1 MEKIEYRE
9 FRRQVANGT
18 ITDFK
23 PYIPMSRRIR
33 EYIASTGQ
41 YIDELYQYNEPGVFV
56 AFIENG
62 HASEYYETFKHFR
75 DKHVREALAKRG
87 FWPEE
92 FIKDGHQDVR
102 AATALA
108 HPEYM
113 RQLQRSTPEWN
124 AVKKIVESDPNVTLD
139 DLNFFLSLPARTKGG
154 TYEGMRNMESFLSDE
169 RDDEDPNG
177 TRFAY
182 RQKALAM
189 KYSPS
194 LVEKTMTP
202 HELYKIDS
210 PAWVDGLSIEQIR
223 NLYAYRKQATD
234 NNKLDTF
241 EQHFDQILEHTHNF
255 WDGITFLESIGVVTR

>member
-18 ITDFK
+18 ITDLK
-23 PYIPMSRRIR
+23 PYIPVSGRIR

-41 YIDELYQYNEPGVFV
+41 HVEELYQYNETGVFV

-75 DKHVREALAKRG
+75 DKRVREALAKRG

-92 FIKDGHQDVR
+92 FINDGHQDVR
-102 AATALA
+102 AATAIA

-113 RQLQRSTPEWN
+113 RRLQRSIPEWN

-154 TYEGMRNMESFLSDE
+154 TYEGMRDVESLLVE
-169 RDDEDPNG
+169 GQDDQEPNG

-182 RQKALAM
+182 KQKARAM

-194 LVEKTMTP
+194 LVEKTMAP
-202 HELYKIDS
+202 HELYKIGS
-210 PAWVDGLSIEQIR
+210 PAWVDGLSIGQII
-223 NLYAYRKQATD
+223 NLYAYRKQAMD

-241 EQHFDQILEHTHNF
+241 DQHFDQILAHAHSF
-255 WDGITFLESIGVVTR
+255 WDGITFLESIGVLV

>member
-1 MEKIEYRE
+1 MEQIGYRE
-9 FRRQVANGT
+9 FRRQVANGI
-18 ITDFK
+18 ITDLK
-23 PYIPMSRRIR
+23 PYIPVSGRIR

-41 YIDELYQYNEPGVFV
+41 YIKELFQYNETGVFV

-75 DKHVREALAKRG
+75 DKRIREALAKKG

-113 RQLQRSTPEWN
+113 RQLQRSTSEWN
-124 AVKKIVESDPNVTLD
+124 AIKKIVESDPNVTLD
-139 DLNFFLSLPARTKGG
+139 DLNFFLSLPERAKGS
-154 TYEGMRNMESFLSDE
+154 TYEGMRDVESSLVE
-169 RDDEDPNG
+169 GRDDQESNG

-182 RQKALAM
+182 KQKARAI

-194 LVEKTMTP
+194 LVEKTMAP
-202 HELYKIDS
+202 HELYKLGS
-210 PAWVDGLSIEQIR
+210 PAWADGLSIEQIR
-223 NLYAYRKQATD
+223 NLYAYRKQAVD

-241 EQHFDQILEHTHNF
+241 DQYFDQILAHAHSF
-255 WDGITFLESIGVVTR
+255 WDGITFLESICVQV